1 MSDTRPIS
9 SASRLSPLVGVCV
22 FAVALVPVIVTIDD
36 PGLAWDEPM
45 YLAGGA
51 NIIAHLDA
59 RIAGEE
65 SEVGDPWD
73 RQSAHP
79 PFGKF
84 LIGVAMT
91 AFRGPFGEG
100 RRAYLFA
107 GRLTGALAFAGTA
120 WLLYKLGGLGESR
133 PAGLASAAA
142 WILLPRAFGH
152 AHFAALDMPL
162 AFFFTA
168 TTYAFLRCG
177 HRGRG
182 AAPAGILWALAL
194 SVKVNAILLPFFLIP
209 MGFILDGRAN
219 IRRSIVFLV
228 TGAVVFCALFVP
240 MWQTGPRQ
248 LLQYVTG
255 GSIRAI
261 PGEGAIRTGVP
272 VSYFGKTFSGDAPWH
287 YYPVM
292 VVLTSPVLFVIFW
305 IVGVLA
311 AWRAK
316 EEMRRIVM
324 TVAAGGVVCVAASML
339 GPFPKYD
346 GVRLVL
352 YIFPMLAF
360 LAGVGVWR
368 ALSRIGSGGLRW
380 ACAAILAA
388 AVAVPVVLFH
398 PFQLSYYSEA
408 IGSLPGA
415 QDRGFD
421 VNYWHECHDDA
432 VFGWLNGLAPHGGK
446 VAFYPVG
453 AAARRHWYAPD
464 EALRAQLAEGVMPE
478 WSFFLRED
486 LKVEEIGAVDSVEDL
501 RKRGIACVVIA
512 NRRSFLAGTTLGS
525 DVEEMTP
532 VFYNGLSFAGVRLS
546 SIYRIDEREP
556 ERPF

>member
-1 MSDTRPIS
+1 MTDKVST
-9 SASRLSPLVGVCV
+9 ASRTRWAALAGLGV
-22 FAVALVPVIVTIDD
+22 FLAALVPVLVTIDD
-36 PGLAWDEPM
+36 PGMAWDEAM
-45 YLAGGA
+45 YLAGAA
-51 NIIAHLDA
+51 NIVAHLDA
-59 RIAGEE
+59 RIAGAE
-65 SEVGDPWD
+65 SDIEDPWD

-84 LIGVAMT
+84 LIGIVMVA
-91 AFRGPFGEG
+91 ARRLFGQG
-100 RRAYLFA
+100 RVAYLYA

-120 WLLYKLGGLGESR
+120 LLLYKLGVLGESR
-133 PAGLASAAA
+133 PAGLAAAAA
-142 WILLPRAFGH
+142 WILFPRAFGH

-168 TTYAFLRCG
+168 TTYAFLRSG

-182 AAPAGILWALAL
+182 AVLAGILWGLAL

-209 MGFILDGRAN
+209 MGFLLDGEDI
-219 IRRSIVFLV
+219 IRRGFVFLFV
-228 TGAVVFCALFVP
+228 GALVFCALFVP

-255 GSIRAI
+255 GATRAV

-272 VSYFGKTFSGDAPWH
+272 VSYFATTFKGDTPWH

-292 VVLTSPVLFVIFW
+292 IVFASPVLFVIFW
-305 IVGVLA
+305 VVGLVSG
-311 AWRAK
+311 WKDK

-324 TVAAGGVVCVAASML
+324 VLAAGVAVCLAAAML
-339 GPFPKYD
+339 PPFPKYD

-352 YIFPMLAF
+352 YIFPLLAF

-368 ALSRIGSGGLRW
+368 VLSRIRRRGLRW
-380 ACAAILAA
+380 ACAAML
-388 AVAVPVVLFH
+388 AVAVAAPVVLFH

-415 QDRGFD
+415 QRRGFD
-421 VNYWHECHDDA
+421 VNYWHECHDRRIFA
-432 VFGWLNGLAPHGGK
+432 WLEELAPYGSK
-446 VAFYPVG
+446 VAFFPVD
-453 AAARRHWYAPD
+453 AAAMRYWYGD
-464 EALRAQLAEGVMPE
+464 
-478 WSFFLRED
+478 FLRED
-486 LKVEEIGAVDSVEDL
+486 LEVEEIGAVDTVEAL
-501 RKRGIACVVIA
+501 RRRGVACVVIA
-512 NRRSFLAGTTLGS
+512 NRRSFLAGTALGS
-525 DVEEMTP
+525 DVEQLTP
-532 VFYNGLSFAGVRLS
+532 AFYNEVPFAGVRLS